1 MLKQDMP
8 RSSHKSVQT
17 TSTNRLRQFF
27 VTKVIV
33 GHGKAVLEVPGK
45 DDSVVPTLQ
54 LRKPPEGLEGAASL
68 STQEAPSVKKHSW
81 HFSNMSDLCFLSFA
95 LISSAC
101 SQPLLLFVSCQF
113 QKFHTVG
120 AQALGFWSC
129 AQTRPFQFQ
138 HWCDISIQSSSSIIC
153 SKGLEEGLVHLRS
166 QKSGV
171 RVTFHQTINDLL
183 SLVETLCRRTPHV
196 PLDFLPCLIV
206 NVYLRCK

>member
-1 MLKQDMP
+1 MP
-8 RSSHKSVQT
+8 RSSHKSVSHKSFLLLKSLQDMAK
-17 TSTNRLRQFF
+17 QFWKCQEK
-27 VTKVIV
+27 TIV
-33 GHGKAVLEVPGK
+33 LSPH
-45 DDSVVPTLQ
+45 LQ

-138 HWCDISIQSSSSIIC
+138 YWCDISIQSSSRIIC

-171 RVTFHQTINDLL
+171 RVTFHQTVNDLL
-183 SLVETLCRRTPHV
+183 SLVETLSRRTPHV
-196 PLDFLPCLIV
+196 PLDFLPCVIV